1 MANHHAHSPTLHH
14 RCLACDLRERFAGTP
29 LAQSVQQHQWPA
41 HALVHRQDASLT
53 RLHSV
58 CSGLGALQQ
67 STRHGTDRTIRLVE
81 PGDVMGLEAL
91 AGARAQSNAITLLPS
106 RTCSIPVALLLAQAQ
121 QTPWLAHHL
130 HQLWLPALMRADFVI
145 AELST
150 GSARARVS
158 RLLLHLSELCG
169 PRSVPDLSRSDMAA
183 LMALTT
189 ETVSRIMASLQR
201 EAAVHNVRGA
211 LQCDVELL
219 KAASLSE

>member
-1 MANHHAHSPTLHH
+1 M
-14 RCLACDLRERFAGTP
+14 RERFAGSP
-29 LAQSVQQHQWPA
+29 LAQSIQQHQWPA
-41 HALVHRQDASLT
+41 HALVHRQDAALT

-67 STRHGTDRTIRLVE
+67 SSRQGTDRTIRLVE
-81 PGDVMGLEAL
+81 PGDIMGLEAL

-106 RTCSIPVALLLAQAQ
+106 RTCSIPVALLLAQAH

-150 GSARARVS
+150 GSARARVA
-158 RLLLHLSELCG
+158 RLLLHLAELCG
-169 PRSVPDLSRSDMAA
+169 PQAVPDLSRQDMAA

-189 ETVSRIMASLQR
+189 ETVSRTMASLQR
-201 EAAVHNVRGA
+201 EAAVHSARGV
-211 LQCDVELL
+211 LRCDVDQL
-219 KAASLSE
+219 KAASQSD